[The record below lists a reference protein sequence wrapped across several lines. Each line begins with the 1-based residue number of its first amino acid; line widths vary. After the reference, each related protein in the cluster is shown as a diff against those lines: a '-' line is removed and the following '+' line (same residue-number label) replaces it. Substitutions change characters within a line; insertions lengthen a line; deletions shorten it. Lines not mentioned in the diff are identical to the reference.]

1 MYLFKYTERNNVDP
15 IEQRIGDFFSAL
27 CRGDIEAWMATFSA
41 DASSH
46 DPVGT
51 PPHIGHPALRQFF
64 VNVSA
69 AFKSLEI
76 AAEDVMVCG
85 SRGAAKWRATGV
97 GQNGRTVKFTGI
109 DVFEMDAAGKIKTL
123 WGFWDPSAMFA
134 ELNG

>member
-1 MYLFKYTERNNVDP
+1 MAQV
-15 IEQRIGDFFSAL
+15 EQRIGVFFSAL
-27 CRGDIEAWMATFSA
+27 CRKDIEAWLAMFSA

-51 PPHIGHPALRQFF
+51 PPHVGQAALRQFF
-64 VNVSA
+64 VDVSA

-76 AAEDVMVCG
+76 AAEEVMVCG
-85 SRGAAKWRATGV
+85 SRGAAKWHATGV
-97 GQNGRTVKFTGI
+97 GQNGRTVEFSGI
-109 DVFEMDAAGKIKTL
+109 DVFEMDATGKIKTL

>member
-1 MYLFKYTERNNVDP
+1 MTLV
-15 IEQRIGDFFSAL
+15 EQRISEFFSAL
-27 CRGDIEAWMATFSA
+27 CHKDIEAWLATFST

-51 PPHIGHPALRQFF
+51 PPNVGHAALRQFF

-69 AFKSLEI
+69 AFNSLEI
-76 AAEDVMVCG
+76 AAEEVMVCG

-97 GQNGRTVKFTGI
+97 GQNGRTVKFAGI

-123 WGFWDPSAMFA
+123 WGFWDASAMFT

>member
-1 MYLFKYTERNNVDP
+1 MTP
-15 IEQRIGDFFSAL
+15 TQIEQCISNFFLAL
-27 CRGDIEAWMATFSA
+27 CQKDVEAWLATFAA

-51 PPHIGHPALRQFF
+51 PPNLGHASLRQFF

-69 AFKSLEI
+69 TFTSLEI
-76 AAEDVMVCG
+76 AAEEVMICG
-85 SRGAAKWRATGV
+85 NRGAAKWRATGV
-97 GQNGRTVKFTGI
+97 GQNGRTVQFAGI

-123 WGFWDPSAMFA
+123 WGFWDPSAMLA